1 MDTYQDL
8 IGSGLDKNLEKMS
21 SLGVAFSHTI
31 DLCIIF
37 MCIEQCHFTVIST
50 VCVCNQGEPASRNHG
65 DSVTLK
71 LSFTAK
77 RTTSLLFITLCCQLY
92 LSHTQPHTHYGYTIF
107 IVIFRC
113 FINVTEATVESNSKS
128 LMLIDILKM
137 YLQL

>member
-8 IGSGLDKNLEKMS
+8 IGSGLDKNLEMVS
-21 SLGVAFSHTI
+21 LLGVAFSHTI

-50 VCVCNQGEPASRNHG
+50 VCVCNQGKPASRNHG
-65 DSVTLK
+65 NSVTLK

-77 RTTSLLFITLCCQLY
+77 LTTSLLFITLCCQLY

-128 LMLIDILKM
+128 LMLIHILKM

>member
-8 IGSGLDKNLEKMS
+8 IGSGLDKNLEMVS

-77 RTTSLLFITLCCQLY
+77 LTTSLLFITLCCQLY

-128 LMLIDILKM
+128 LMLIHILKM

>member
-1 MDTYQDL
+1 MRFVTQHGYL
-8 IGSGLDKNLEKMS
+8 PGSNRFGFGQKFREDVLAW
-21 SLGVAFSHTI
+21 GCVQSHHR
-31 DLCIIF
+31 F
-37 MCIEQCHFTVIST
+37 MYYIHVYRTMPFH
-50 VCVCNQGEPASRNHG
+50 CNQGKPASRNHG

-77 RTTSLLFITLCCQLY
+77 LTTSLLFITLCCQLY

-128 LMLIDILKM
+128 LMLIHILKM